1 MTRAGPPT
9 DPSVLDPARFSA
21 HRVMGTETEYGIIA
35 PSIPDANATVL
46 SSQVVNAYAAT
57 LREGLGNLAGTR
69 WDYTDEAPL
78 ADARGWHQTRHA
90 ADPSQLTDAPPVLT
104 AEEIA
109 MVDSPLDDVGP
120 LDSTVLMNLVL
131 NNGARLYVDHAHP
144 EYSSPEVTNPLDA
157 VLWDRA
163 GDAVAL
169 AAMRRIAATPGFAP
183 VHLYKNNTDNKSV
196 SYGSH
201 ENYLVPR
208 SVPFHHLAAVLT
220 PFFVTR
226 QTLCG
231 SGRVGI
237 GALNQAPGFQLSQRA
252 DFFENEIGLETT
264 VRRPIINTRDEPHA
278 VAEKYRR
285 LHVIIGDAN
294 LSETSNYLKVGTTS
308 LVLSLIDRK
317 RAPVPEIHDP
327 VRELQAISHDPTL
340 KHRVRL
346 VDGRSVTALDVQEMY
361 LEACLSESARQGG
374 TDQQSADLLHRWGA
388 LIDVLRRNPLDAA
401 RQLDWVAKLKVLEA
415 YRSRDGMAWD
425 DPRLALVDLQY
436 SDLRPEKSIYH
447 RLAARGEIDRL
458 VTDEQVTAAV
468 SNPPEDT
475 RAYFR
480 GHCISSFPREVVGA
494 SWDSIIFELPSQ
506 RRLQRIQTREPLRGT
521 AALTRELFA
530 ASADAEEFVSRL
542 LSRPQSNMAP

>member
-1 MTRAGPPT
+1 MTSSAVGPEPE
-9 DPSVLDPARFSA
+9 RFSV

-35 PSIPDANATVL
+35 PGIPDANATVL

-78 ADARGWHQTRHA
+78 TDARGWQVGRQS
-90 ADPSQLTDAPPVLT
+90 ADPSQLTDEPQILT
-104 AEEIA
+104 AEQIA
-109 MVDSPLDDVGP
+109 MVDREA
-120 LDSTVLMNLVL
+120 DSAESSVLMNLVL
-131 NNGARLYVDHAHP
+131 ANGARLYVDHAHP

-169 AAMRRIAATPGFAP
+169 AAMKRIAATPGFSP

-208 SVPFHHLAAVLT
+208 SVPFGRLTAALL
-220 PFFVTR
+220 PFFVSR
-226 QTLCG
+226 QAICG
-231 SGRVGI
+231 SGRVGL
-237 GALNQAPGFQLSQRA
+237 GALNQEPGFQLSQRA
-252 DFFENEIGLETT
+252 DFFENDVGLETT

-294 LSETSNYLKVGTTS
+294 LSEVSNYLKLGTTS
-308 LVLSLIDRK
+308 LVLSLIEHQ
-317 RAPVPEIHDP
+317 AFPSVEVLEP

-340 KHRVRL
+340 RHRVRL
-346 VDGRSVTALDVQEMY
+346 ADGRQVTALDLQEMY
-361 LEACLSESARQGG
+361 LEAALVCRERQGG
-374 TDQQSADLLHRWGA
+374 ADEQTEDVLHRWQSIIA
-388 LIDVLRRNPLDAA
+388 VLRQNPMDAA
-401 RQLDWVAKLKVLEA
+401 DRLDWVAKLKVLEA
-415 YRSRDGMAWD
+415 YRSRDSLAWD
-425 DPRLALVDLQY
+425 DSRLALIDLQY
-436 SDLRPEKSIYH
+436 SDLRPEKGIYH
-447 RLAARGEIDRL
+447 RLARRGDMEVL
-458 VTDEQVTAAV
+458 VSEERVQAAV
-468 SNPPEDT
+468 SEPPRDT

-480 GHCISSFPREVVGA
+480 GKCITNFPREVVGA

-521 AALTRELFA
+521 AELTERLFEE
-530 ASADAEEFVSRL
+530 SADAQEFVSRL
-542 LSRPQSNMAP
+542 LSSPESNVAP